1 MNSNQHLSRSLPAF
15 NFSGFVSWLRII
27 NLKILSFLGK
37 FYLFSIKSFSVSF
50 AFLCGLCAEFWL
62 SPVFLCDLCGLKGF
76 YQRLS
81 AEISGKKVLIFS
93 ASPCRNLASSVAKGA
108 RFWSLILPPRYVS
121 VVALIFLIS
130 TLLGAQNQDAT
141 QNSQRRVFTFKSETE
156 LVLVNV
162 VARDKQGNLIEDL
175 KRGDFTILEDGKPQT
190 ISSFDYEHIDSA
202 PLPAVA
208 GASQQSVTG
217 QPIPAKPILTVK
229 DAEEALN
236 NKRVIVL
243 FFDLSSMNPD
253 EIQRAVDAARKYV
266 QNKMSSAD
274 MIAIVSLASS
284 LRLDQ
289 DFTPDR
295 SQLLKV
301 LNRFSRSEGQG
312 MDNGLTG
319 DADGNEETGNA
330 YTPDETEYNQFNTDR
345 KLEALQ
351 SLSQVLARFNQKK
364 SIIYFSSGVT
374 QTGIENQTALRA
386 AINTAVKA
394 NVAIYTMDAR
404 GLEAQPPGGS
414 AQTASLRGT
423 AMYSGNAVQSSLDKN
438 FASQETLT
446 TLAGDTGGKA
456 FLDTNDLGQVFDRV
470 QRDTSVYYVLG
481 FKSNNPLR
489 DGRFRRIEVKV
500 NRPGLKLEFRKGY
513 YAPKDFRHFT
523 AEDKDKQMQ
532 DELASELPST
542 DVAVYMAAAYF
553 RLEENK
559 FYTPVSLVVPG
570 SQIPFT
576 KGGDKDKAS
585 LDVIGEVLDELKRPV
600 GSVRET
606 VKLSLDASQEVKRKN
621 VQYTTGF
628 VLGVGKYH
636 FKFVVRENESGRLGS
651 FETDF
656 VVPDIRKAPL
666 KMSSIVLANQRKEN
680 SKKGQ
685 NPLVRDGSEIIPN
698 IAHVFTPDQHLFFF
712 YEVYEPAK
720 DKAPSPSSPPANGS
734 EKGEPKEKP
743 ASIKNPIHLLTSIQ
757 FFNGKI
763 KAFETP
769 LVEARQLN
777 APERKAA
784 VFQFDIPLSQLKPG
798 FYTCQVSVIDDASG
812 NFSFPRLPLLVRD
825 KPSTPSVTTAASPT
839 GGGTN

>member
-1 MNSNQHLSRSLPAF
+1 MKSKEIRF
-15 NFSGFVSWLRII
+15 NP
-27 NLKILSFLGK
+27 
-37 FYLFSIKSFSVSF
+37 LFS
-50 AFLCGLCAEFWL
+50 
-62 SPVFLCDLCGLKGF
+62 
-76 YQRLS
+76 
-81 AEISGKKVLIFS
+81 
-93 ASPCRNLASSVAKGA
+93 PCLR
-108 RFWSLILPPRYVS
+108 VS
-121 VVALIFLIS
+121 VVGFGFWFLLVS
-130 TLLGAQNQDAT
+130 LLTAQNQNP
-141 QNSQRRVFTFKSETE
+141 QRQSSQQRVFTFKTETE

-162 VARDKQGNLIEDL
+162 IARDKQGNLVQDL
-175 KRGDFTILEDGKPQT
+175 KREDFIILEDGKPQT
-190 ISSFDYEHIDSA
+190 VSSFDYEHIDSA

-208 GASQQSVTG
+208 GPAQQSITG
-217 QPIPAKPILTVK
+217 QAVPSKPILTVK
-229 DAEEALN
+229 DADEALN

-253 EIQRAVDAARKYV
+253 EIQRSVDAARKYV
-266 QNKMSSAD
+266 QAKMTSAD

-289 DFTPDR
+289 DFTSDR
-295 SQLLKV
+295 TQLLKV
-301 LNRFSRSEGQG
+301 LNRFSRAEGQG

-319 DADGNEETGNA
+319 DADGIEETGNA
-330 YTPDETEYNQFNTDR
+330 YAPDETEYNQFNTDR

-364 SIIYFSSGVT
+364 SIIYFSSGMT

-394 NVAIYTMDAR
+394 NVAIYTMDSR

-423 AMYSGNAVQSSLDKN
+423 AMYSGNAVQRSLDKN
-438 FASQETLT
+438 FASQETLA
-446 TLAGDTGGKA
+446 TLSGDTGGKA

-481 FKSNNPLR
+481 YKSSNPLR
-489 DGRFRRIEVKV
+489 DGHFRRIEVKM

-513 YAPKDFRHFT
+513 YAPKDFKHFN
-523 AEDKDKQMQ
+523 AEDKDRQMQ
-532 DELASELPST
+532 DELASALPST

-553 RLEENK
+553 RLDENR

-576 KGGDKDKAS
+576 KGGDKDKAA
-585 LDVIGEVLDELKRPV
+585 LDVIGQVLDELKRPV

-606 VKLSLDASQEVKRKN
+606 VKLLLDASQEVKRKN

-628 VLGVGKYH
+628 VLAPGKYH
-636 FKFVVRENESGRLGS
+636 FKFVVRENESGRMGS

-656 VVPDIRKAPL
+656 IIPDIRKAPL
-666 KMSSIVLANQRKEN
+666 KMSSIVLASQRKDN
-680 SKKGQ
+680 PKKGQ

-698 IAHVFTPDQHLFFF
+698 IAHVFTADQHLFFF
-712 YEVYEPAK
+712 YEVYDPSK
-720 DKAPSPSSPPANGS
+720 DKSPSPSPAAANAGDKT
-734 EKGEPKEKP
+734 EAKEKSP
-743 ASIKNPIHLLTSIQ
+743 AIKNPIHLLTNIQ

-798 FYTCQVSVIDDASG
+798 FYTCQISVIDDVG
-812 NFSFPRLPLLVRD
+812 GTFSFPRLPLLVRE
-825 KPSTPSVTTAASPT
+825 KASAPPSTTAASPT
-839 GGGTN
+839 GGAN

>member
-1 MNSNQHLSRSLPAF
+1 MKSRKYDSRPVSSLD
-15 NFSGFVSWLRII
+15 
-27 NLKILSFLGK
+27 
-37 FYLFSIKSFSVSF
+37 FSVF
-50 AFLCGLCAEFWL
+50 
-62 SPVFLCDLCGLKGF
+62 
-76 YQRLS
+76 
-81 AEISGKKVLIFS
+81 
-93 ASPCRNLASSVAKGA
+93 SPCLS
-108 RFWSLILPPRYVS
+108 VS
-121 VVALIFLIS
+121 VVGFVFDFPLRPLRPLRWTILAALLVS
-130 TLLGAQNQDAT
+130 TLAAQNQNPP
-141 QNSQRRVFTFKSETE
+141 QKSSRQSVFTFKTETE

-162 VARDKQGNLIEDL
+162 VARDKQGNLVQDL
-175 KRGDFTILEDGKPQT
+175 KREDFIILEDGKPQT
-190 ISSFDYEHIDSA
+190 VSSFDYEHIDSA
-202 PLPAVA
+202 PMPATA
-208 GASQQSVTG
+208 GPGQQSVTE
-217 QPIPAKPILTVK
+217 QPVPGKPILTAK
-229 DAEEALN
+229 DADEALS

-266 QNKMSSAD
+266 QNKMTSAD

-295 SQLLKV
+295 ARLLKV
-301 LNRFSRSEGQG
+301 LNRFSRAEGQG

-319 DADGNEETGNA
+319 DADGIEETGNA

-351 SLSQVLARFNQKK
+351 SLSQVLAKFNQKK

-394 NVAIYTMDAR
+394 NVAIYTMDSR

-470 QRDTSVYYVLG
+470 QRDTSVYYVVG
-481 FKSNNPLR
+481 YKSSNPLR
-489 DGRFRRIEVKV
+489 DGHFRRIEVKI

-513 YAPKDFRHFT
+513 YAPKDFKHFN

-532 DELASELPST
+532 DELASGLPST
-542 DVAVYMAAAYF
+542 DVAVYMAASYF
-553 RLEENK
+553 RLNENR
-559 FYTPVSLVVPG
+559 FYIPVSLVVPG

-585 LDVIGEVLDELKRPV
+585 LDVIGEVQDELKRPV

-606 VKLSLDASQEVKRKN
+606 VKLALDVSQEVQRKN

-628 VLGVGKYH
+628 VLGTGKYH
-636 FKFVVRENESGRLGS
+636 FKFVVRENESGRIGS

-656 VVPDIRKAPL
+656 TIPDIRKAPL
-666 KMSSIVLANQRKEN
+666 KMSSVVLASQRKEN
-680 SKKGQ
+680 TRKGQ

-712 YEVYEPAK
+712 YEVYEPTK
-720 DKAPSPSSPPANGS
+720 DKSPSPGSVPANVDDKAGA
-734 EKGEPKEKP
+734 KEKSP
-743 ASIKNPIHLLTSIQ
+743 AIKNPIHLLTSIQ

-798 FYTCQVSVIDDASG
+798 FYTSQISVIDDAGG
-812 NFSFPRLPLLVRD
+812 NFSFPRLPLLVRE
-825 KPSTPSVTTAASPT
+825 KPSISPATTAASPA
-839 GGGTN
+839 GGTN